1 MSSSDIII
9 DLNHDGLG
17 PWDITIPQAL
27 QGKKV
32 YAYIKELDWT
42 FSLQNLET
50 LGFTAINYTTQGI
63 TSYGTQTPDVKVDYL
78 SRSIVPFSYVCLHAV
93 DLPSS
98 YIYSK
103 FGVPTDYL
111 VVAAP
116 QTPLDSV
123 QVNTISRSVSY
134 CYKTE
139 TPENF
144 ILLSQPT
151 FKIRQSQG
159 LTGLSI
165 IDSGFTST
173 PIIKNT
179 VVSED
184 NKLNWTVVNGKI
196 VISLFI
202 DDES

>member
-1 MSSSDIII
+1 MTAEIII
-9 DLNHDGLG
+9 DLNNDGLG
-17 PWDITIPQAL
+17 PWDITIPQHL
-27 QGKKV
+27 HGKKV
-32 YAYIKELDWT
+32 YAYIKELNWT

-50 LGFTAINYTTQGI
+50 LGFSAINYSNQGI
-63 TSYGTQTPDVKVDYL
+63 TSYTTQIPDVKVDYL
-78 SRSIVPFSYVCLHAV
+78 SRSVVPFSYVCLHAV
-93 DLPSS
+93 DLPST
-98 YIYSK
+98 YFFSK
-103 FGVPTDYL
+103 YGAPTDYL
-111 VVAAP
+111 VVCSP

-144 ILLSQPT
+144 ILLAQPT

-159 LTGLSI
+159 LSGFSI
-165 IDSGFTST
+165 IGSGFTST
-173 PIIKNT
+173 PLIKNT

-202 DDES
+202 DEN